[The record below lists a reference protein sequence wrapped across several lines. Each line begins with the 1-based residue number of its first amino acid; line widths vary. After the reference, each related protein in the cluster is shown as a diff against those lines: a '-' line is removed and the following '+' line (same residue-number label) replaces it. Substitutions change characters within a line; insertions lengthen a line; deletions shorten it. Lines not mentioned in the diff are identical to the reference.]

1 METLKFNKSHEWA
14 KVEGETA
21 TIGITDY
28 AQQQLGDIVFIELP
42 DVGAQ
47 VKQFSQFG
55 TIESTKAA
63 NELYSPL
70 SGEVIE
76 ANSELVNNPQW
87 INEDASGKGW
97 MIKIRLSDA
106 SELDNLL
113 DEAGYKELVEK
124 ESN

>member
-113 DEAGYKELVEK
+113 DEDGYKELVEK